1 LIVAVAIALAS
12 GVVGLSGASAASS
25 VPTISGFKPSNGPVG
40 TSVKISGTNLTGA
53 TVVTFA
59 GTAASY
65 TVNSAKQ
72 ITAIVPTGA
81 TTGAVSVTTPFG
93 TATRSTFTV
102 TTVVPKITGFAPASG
117 PVGTS
122 VKISGSGFAG
132 ATSVAF
138 NGVAAVFTVVSASRI
153 NATVPLDATTGAVT
167 VTTPSGTATRSTFT
181 VTVPTSTTTLYVAGA
196 SAACSDSGPGT
207 SSQPFCTIGAAASK
221 VVAGQ
226 TVQVAAGSYPEN
238 VTISKAG
245 TASAPIVF
253 TAAAGAT
260 VTVSGQVHGFTVTNA
275 TWITINGFTVT
286 GTTDNGI
293 SVSGSSDITISAN
306 HVSFA
311 GLPEAGKTNSGILLK
326 SNTTNSLV
334 VGNTAD
340 HNSYAGIE
348 VNGGSTGN
356 EVRGNVTFSNAQQYQ
371 RAAPGIR
378 VYQAP
383 GNTIDRNVSHDNEDS
398 GIESY
403 NGANNTLIY
412 NNVTYNNGDH
422 GIDDLSCTGQRIIGN
437 TVFHNVTAGIN
448 LEGPAGAGSTGGTI
462 ANNISVDN
470 GIRSPRTHSNI
481 RVDNQS
487 TSGTTVDSNVVYLSG
502 GVSDVMLIWN
512 SVNYTSLAAF
522 QAATG
527 QEAHGIQAD
536 PEWKDPASG
545 DFHLLAGSPAIDSA
559 NSGVSGQPSQDIE
572 AQPRI
577 DDPATAN
584 TGLGPRSYDDRG
596 AYEFQPSESP
606 PGPSAR
612 LSLSPTS
619 GEAPALVTA
628 DASASIDA
636 TPIASYTF
644 DFGDGTVVGPQAGA
658 TATHTYQAVGTY
670 TVTLTVTDTSGLS
683 SQISKTVSV
692 TAPVNLVGNPGFETD
707 LSGWTTGASGTNV
720 TLTQVAGGHSGGFA
734 AALTNVGTVNTGCTL
749 TDSPDWV
756 ATTTSTGTY
765 TATIWVRADAP
776 GRSFS
781 LRFTEWRWSDGLKVG
796 EVASSAVALSTAWQ
810 QVTVSYTP
818 KSPGLT
824 HLDLNALTT
833 AATSPP
839 GVCFYADDVS
849 ILRGPTAPADL
860 PPVAALSVSP
870 ASGAAPF
877 PVTADA
883 SASSDG
889 DATPIASYSFD
900 FGDGTPVVGPQT
912 GATAAH
918 TYTTSG
924 TYTVTVTVTDTGGLS
939 SQASRT
945 VSVAGPTN
953 LVGNPGFE
961 ANLAGWNTSGSGS
974 NVTLTQVAGG
984 HSGGFAAML
993 TNTGT
998 VNSGCTLNDSP
1009 SWVPTTSAGTYT
1021 ATIWVRA
1028 DSAGRSVILRI
1039 REYNKTTSALVNTAT
1054 STVILTTSWQQV
1066 TLSYTPASPGS
1077 TYLDLNAY
1085 TTTANSPPGTCFYVD
1100 DVAIYYG

>member
-1 LIVAVAIALAS
+1 MAWRGFGSRRGGGGTAALIVAVAIAFAS

-25 VPTISGFKPSNGPVG
+25 VPKISGFKPSSGPVG
-40 TSVKISGTNLTGA
+40 TSVKITGTNLTGA
-53 TVVTFA
+53 TAVTFA

-65 TVNSAKQ
+65 TVDSAKQ

-93 TATRSTFTV
+93 TATRSTFKV
-102 TTVVPKITGFAPASG
+102 TAVVPTITGFTPTSG
-117 PVGTS
+117 PTGTS
-122 VKISGSGFAG
+122 VTISGSGFTG

-138 NGVAAVFTVVSASRI
+138 NGVAAVFTVVSASQI
-153 NATVPLDATTGAVT
+153 DATVPLGATTGAVT
-167 VTTPSGTATRSTFT
+167 VTTPSGTATGSTFT
-181 VTVPTSTTTLYVAGA
+181 VTSPAPTSTSTLYVARA

-226 TVQVAAGSYPEN
+226 TVQVAAGSYPED
-238 VTISKAG
+238 VTISKPG

-260 VTVSGQVHGFTVTNA
+260 VTVSGQLHGFTVTNA

-286 GTTDNGI
+286 GTTGNGI
-293 SVSGSSDITISAN
+293 FVSGSSNITISAN

-311 GLPEAGKTNSGILLK
+311 GLPEAGKTSSGILLK

-356 EVRGNVTFSNAQQYQ
+356 EVRGNVTFRNAQQYQ

-383 GNTIDRNVSHDNEDS
+383 GNTIDGNVSHDNEDS
-398 GIESY
+398 GIEAYTGS
-403 NGANNTLIY
+403 NGTLIY
-412 NNVTYNNGDH
+412 NNVSYNNGDH

-470 GIRSPRTHSNI
+470 GIGSPRTHSNI

-512 SVNYTSLAAF
+512 SVSYNSLAAF

-536 PEWKDPASG
+536 PKWRSPASG

-559 NSGVSGQPSQDIE
+559 DSGVSGQPSHDSE
-572 AQPRI
+572 AQPRV
-577 DDPATAN
+577 DDPATAD

-596 AYEFQPSESP
+596 AYEFQPS
-606 PGPSAR
+606 
-612 LSLSPTS
+612 
-619 GEAPALVTA
+619 
-628 DASASIDA
+628 
-636 TPIASYTF
+636 
-644 DFGDGTVVGPQAGA
+644 GA
-658 TATHTYQAVGTY
+658 
-670 TVTLTVTDTSGLS
+670 
-683 SQISKTVSV
+683 
-692 TAPVNLVGNPGFETD
+692 
-707 LSGWTTGASGTNV
+707 
-720 TLTQVAGGHSGGFA
+720 
-734 AALTNVGTVNTGCTL
+734 
-749 TDSPDWV
+749 
-756 ATTTSTGTY
+756 
-765 TATIWVRADAP
+765 
-776 GRSFS
+776 
-781 LRFTEWRWSDGLKVG
+781 
-796 EVASSAVALSTAWQ
+796 
-810 QVTVSYTP
+810 
-818 KSPGLT
+818 
-824 HLDLNALTT
+824 
-833 AATSPP
+833 
-839 GVCFYADDVS
+839 
-849 ILRGPTAPADL
+849 
-860 PPVAALSVSP
+860 PVAALSLSPVPVQVSV
-870 ASGAAPF
+870 

-900 FGDGTPVVGPQT
+900 FGDGTSVGPQAGATATHAYQAVGTYTVTVTVTDTGGLSSQASKTVDVVADAPIARLSVSPASGAAPLPVTADASASSDADATPIASYSFDFGDGTPVVGPQA

-924 TYTVTVTVTDTGGLS
+924 THTVTVTVTDTGGLS

-945 VSVAGPTN
+945 VSVAAPTN

-984 HSGGFAAML
+984 HSGAFAAKL

-1009 SWVPTTSAGTYT
+1009 AWVPTTSAGTYT

-1028 DSAGRSVILRI
+1028 DSAGRSLILRV
-1039 REYNKTTSALVNTAT
+1039 REYNKTTSALVNTST

-1085 TTTANSPPGTCFYVD
+1085 TTTANSPPGTCFYAD
-1100 DVAIYYG
+1100 DAAIYYG